1 MPCNMPFS
9 ETSDSDNSRRIAAL
23 EEAMC
28 DVAHFLLVSHTTTK
42 DSTENLRRWYDKH
55 TRQPGCTRKPPDI
68 NFPDGPMQCP
78 YCKSEKIKMSYVPL
92 VSAICEGCLMRGP
105 SKEREVDAIQAWNKL
120 ARHWE

>member
-1 MPCNMPFS
+1 MPFS

-55 TRQPGCTRKPPDI
+55 RGAPTIGATHVPPSAMVTYATQPNT
-68 NFPDGPMQCP
+68 
-78 YCKSEKIKMSYVPL
+78 
-92 VSAICEGCLMRGP
+92 
-105 SKEREVDAIQAWNKL
+105 SK
-120 ARHWE
+120 